1 MRKKIVLG
9 LVLITL
15 TLFFPQAAFA
25 QDDPPTLPT
34 IPTPFPLDFLP
45 EETQLDVD
53 LFWDMENWNTTI
65 SVARTFMNF
74 INRYQYMTLFMVMAL
89 LTIVIKIIIRVG
101 TGSHTVIYASP
112 SKDEE

>member
-1 MRKKIVLG
+1 MRKKVLFS
-9 LVLITL
+9 LVIIMLVM
-15 TLFFPQAAFA
+15 PQIAFA

-53 LFWDMENWNTTI
+53 LFWDLENWYSTI

-74 INRYQYMTLFMVMAL
+74 INHYQYITLLVVMAL
-89 LTIVIKIIIRVG
+89 LVIIIKLIIRVG